1 MMRLTPY
8 LEAFSNAFSGVVMIY
23 VWMVTFLSS
32 KAHSHK
38 TSGPSDEV
46 FIGSVFDMQ

>member
-8 LEAFSNAFSGVVMIY
+8 LEAFSNAFPGVVMIY
-23 VWMVTFLSS
+23 AGMVTFFSS

-38 TSGPSDEV
+38 TSGSSDEV
-46 FIGSVFDMQ
+46 FLGSVFDMQ